1 MGETPFVGQL
11 VTLSDDGHT
20 AECAR
25 MCDQVGPG
33 SPVISWLE
41 GRGYGAGQRSRE
53 RMMDFGL
60 KSRRALVMGGTKG
73 LGRSIADA
81 LAEEGA
87 TVTISGRDQGRLD
100 EAAAALRAKGA
111 ASAIG
116 IVADVASGEAM
127 DRLAEAAI
135 AAMGGV
141 DILVLNHG
149 GPPQCTASEMTEVQ
163 LVEWFQHIVV
173 SPIRIANKLIPA
185 MRARGWGRIIVVGST
200 GMQQPIP
207 NLALSNTLR
216 ASIWAWL
223 KTLSGEVAQDGVT
236 MNVLAPGTILT
247 DRTRDSAV
255 ATARRRNIG
264 FEEALAERLA
274 EASAQIPAG
283 RVGMPDEYGPMGA
296 FLASDKAGYITGSM
310 IRVDGGRIRG
320 MV

>member
-1 MGETPFVGQL
+1 MNL
-11 VTLSDDGHT
+11 
-20 AECAR
+20 
-25 MCDQVGPG
+25 
-33 SPVISWLE
+33 
-41 GRGYGAGQRSRE
+41 
-53 RMMDFGL
+53 GL
-60 KSRRALVMGGTKG
+60 KNRRALVMGGTKG

-87 TVTISGRDQGRLD
+87 TITISGRDQSRLD
-100 EAAAALRAKGA
+100 EATAALKQKGA
-111 ASAIG
+111 ASATG

-127 DRLAEAAI
+127 DHLAEAATK
-135 AAMGGV
+135 AMGGV

-149 GPPQCTASEMTEVQ
+149 GPPQCTASEMKEAD
-163 LVEWFQHIVV
+163 LVKWFQHIVV
-173 SPIRIANKLIPA
+173 SPIRIANRLLPA
-185 MRARGWGRIIVVGST
+185 MRERGWGRIIVVGST

-223 KTLSGEVAQDGVT
+223 KTLSGEVAPDGVT

-247 DRTRDSAV
+247 DRTKESAG
-255 ATARRRNIG
+255 ALALRKNIS
-264 FEEALAERLA
+264 FEDALAERVA
-274 EASAQIPAG
+274 EAAKQIPAG

-296 FLASDKAGYITGSM
+296 FLASEKAGYITGSM

>member
-1 MGETPFVGQL
+1 
-11 VTLSDDGHT
+11 
-20 AECAR
+20 
-25 MCDQVGPG
+25 
-33 SPVISWLE
+33 
-41 GRGYGAGQRSRE
+41 
-53 RMMDFGL
+53 MDFGL
-60 KSRRALVMGGTKG
+60 KNRRALVMGGTKG

-87 TVTISGRDQGRLD
+87 AVTISGRDQGRLD

-111 ASAIG
+111 ATAIG
-116 IVADVASGEAM
+116 VVADVASGEAM
-127 DRLAEAAI
+127 DRLAEAAV

-141 DILVLNHG
+141 DVLVLNHG
-149 GPPQCTASEMTEVQ
+149 GPPQCTASEMAEAQ

-173 SPIRIANKLIPA
+173 SPIRIANKLLPA

-223 KTLSGEVAQDGVT
+223 KTMSGEVAKDGVT
-236 MNVLAPGTILT
+236 MNVLAPGTIHT
-247 DRTRDSAV
+247 DRTDESA
-255 ATARRRNIG
+255 AALARRRNIG

-274 EASAQIPAG
+274 EAAAQIPAG

>member
-1 MGETPFVGQL
+1 
-11 VTLSDDGHT
+11 
-20 AECAR
+20 
-25 MCDQVGPG
+25 
-33 SPVISWLE
+33 
-41 GRGYGAGQRSRE
+41 
-53 RMMDFGL
+53 MDMGL
-60 KSRRALVMGGTKG
+60 KNRRALVMGGTKG

-87 TVTISGRDQGRLD
+87 ALTISGRDQGRLD

-116 IVADVASGEAM
+116 VVADVASGEAM
-127 DRLAEAAI
+127 NRLAEASV

-149 GPPQCTASEMTEVQ
+149 GPPQCTASDMTEAQ

-173 SPIRIANKLIPA
+173 SPIRIANKLLPA

-207 NLALSNTLR
+207 TLALSNTLR

-223 KTLSGEVAQDGVT
+223 KTMSGEVAKDGVT

-247 DRTRDSAV
+247 DRTRDA
-255 ATARRRNIG
+255 AAAAARQRNIG
-264 FEEALAERLA
+264 FEEALAERVA
-274 EASAQIPAG
+274 EAATQIPAG